1 MKHDEINYWS
11 EVKLDIVKEY
21 AGAYSRILSAQKNPA
36 LYHIYIDAFAGS
48 GVHFS
53 KSTGD
58 FVKGSPWNA
67 LLINPPFREFHLID
81 LNNKKIESLHSISKD
96 FSNVNIYEGD
106 CNKVLLEHVFPK
118 AKREHYKRALCL
130 LDPYGLHLNWDV
142 IETAGKM
149 KSIELFLNFPVADM
163 NRNVLWGNPEKVS
176 LQQAARMTAF
186 WGDESWKKAAY
197 CTNRNLFGWSEKTDN
212 ETIAIAFRERL
223 KVNAGFS
230 YVSEPIPMRNRKGAT
245 VYYLF
250 FASQKPVAVKIAQD
264 IFNKYRNTGVK

>member
-1 MKHDEINYWS
+1 MQHDEINYWS

-21 AGAYSRILSAQKNPA
+21 AAAYSRILSAQKDPK

-53 KSTGD
+53 KGTGD

-67 LLINPPFREFHLID
+67 LLIKPPFKEFHLID
-81 LNNKKIESLHSISKD
+81 LNNEKIESLKSIAKD

-106 CNKVLLEHVFPK
+106 CNQVLLEHVFPK
-118 AKREHYKRALCL
+118 AKYEHYKRALCL
-130 LDPYGLHLNWDV
+130 LDPYGLHLNWNV

-176 LQQAARMTAF
+176 LKQAARMTAF
-186 WGDESWKKAAY
+186 WGDESWKEAAY

-212 ETIAIAFRERL
+212 ETIANAFRERL
-223 KVNAGFS
+223 KKNAGFT

-245 VYYLF
+245 IYYLF
-250 FASQKPVAVKIAQD
+250 FASQKPVAVEIVQD
-264 IFNKYRNTGVK
+264 IFNKYRNTGVN